1 MTRTGNRRKRPQ
13 ATIDSD
19 EEAAPLSQVSM
30 SQVAMV
36 PKTVTRTQPYS
47 DGDTDLN
54 SDSEQENT
62 PPAKR
67 PRALAETV
75 TCKYTSLQ
83 QSLSTHQCDTPLTA
97 TGTGNRPAKT
107 KALSSASKG
116 HPSHI
121 DRQWLTDGF
130 KFGCT
135 WGRGLAGPPAS
146 GLSPLSLLVQQA
158 EVVVRFLT
166 LRSLTCSFILPRFHL
181 RPAEQ
186 TTS

>member
-1 MTRTGNRRKRPQ
+1 
-13 ATIDSD
+13 
-19 EEAAPLSQVSM
+19 M

-36 PKTVTRTQPYS
+36 PKTVTHTQPYS

-146 GLSPLSLLVQQA
+146 HTFQRIWSDNIGSAEIDKCPILSDRLISA
-158 EVVVRFLT
+158 EI
-166 LRSLTCSFILPRFHL
+166 SDNIGW
-181 RPAEQ
+181 AEIYLY
-186 TTS
+186 SI